1 MFGKTKKLQKES
13 AELSAELQ
21 PLKDKFNAL
30 SNSMALIEF
39 TLDGTIVA
47 ANENFSRVVGYR
59 GSEIVGKHHSCL
71 CERNYVNTPEYAD
84 FWARLKQGESFSGK
98 FRRLR
103 NNGETIWL
111 EATYFPVADN
121 TGRIVK
127 VLKIASDVTEHVNEA
142 RHQEALVKA
151 INRSMAV
158 IEFDMEG
165 RILCANSNFLNLMG
179 YSFEEIR
186 GKHHRIFCDSGYSSS
201 SNYQQFWSKL
211 NQGAFFSGT
220 YSRLTKNGREVW
232 LEASYNPILDET
244 GKPYCVI
251 KFATDVTANV
261 KRMEAE
267 KANANTAYQI
277 SLETEALSSN
287 GEGII
292 LHTIEK
298 MRALSQ
304 QVGSSGGQV
313 QRLGDQT
320 AQISFI
326 VKTIKDIADQT
337 NLLAL
342 NAAIEAARAGD
353 SGRGFA
359 VVADEVRSLAERTS
373 KSTAEISSMISNIQR
388 ETEAVIESMASS
400 LASVEEGVG
409 LANDAGAAI
418 NQIRAGAQKV
428 VQAVQGLSTEVGDK

>member
-1 MFGKTKKLQKES
+1 M
-13 AELSAELQ
+13 
-21 PLKDKFNAL
+21 
-30 SNSMALIEF
+30 
-39 TLDGTIVA
+39 A
-47 ANENFSRVVGYR
+47 ANENFSRVVGYKA
-59 GSEIVGKHHSCL
+59 SELIGKNHRYL
-71 CERNYVNTPEYAD
+71 CDPQYVKTSEYAD
-84 FWARLKQGESFSGK
+84 FWAKLNKGESFSGK

-103 NNGETIWL
+103 HNGDEIWL
-111 EATYFPVADN
+111 EATYFPVADDA
-121 TGRIVK
+121 GRIVK
-127 VLKIASDVTEHVNEA
+127 VLKIASDVTGHVNEA
-142 RHQEALVKA
+142 RHKEALVKA

-165 RILCANSNFLNLMG
+165 RILCANSNFLNVMG

-186 GKHHRIFCDSGYSSS
+186 GKHHRMFCDTGYSNSAD
-201 SNYQQFWSKL
+201 YQQFWSKL
-211 NQGAFFSGT
+211 NHGAFFAGT
-220 YSRLTKNGREVW
+220 YSRLNKGGKQIW
-232 LEASYNPILDET
+232 LEASYNPILDEA

-251 KFATDVTANV
+251 KFAADVTANV
-261 KRMEAE
+261 NRMEAE
-267 KANANTAYQI
+267 KANAHTAYQI

-292 LHTIEK
+292 LNTIEK
-298 MRALSQ
+298 MRALSE

-342 NAAIEAARAGD
+342 NAAIEAARAGE

-373 KSTAEISSMISNIQR
+373 KSTAEISTMISNIQK
-388 ETEAVIESMASS
+388 ESEAVIASMSSS
-400 LASVEEGVG
+400 LTSVEEGVS

-418 NQIRAGAQKV
+418 NQIRTGAQKV
-428 VQAVQGLSTEVGDK
+428 VQAVQGLSTEIDGKLK